1 MRLILASASPRRREL
16 LAQIGYVPDLIVS
29 ADIDETELPGEE
41 ARPLAERLA
50 RGKAAEVLPG
60 YPGDVVLAADT
71 VVSVGRRLLPKAEE
85 ETQARDS
92 LKLLS
97 GRAHR
102 VTTGMV
108 VAGPASEMRVRVVET
123 RLKVR
128 RLTDDQI
135 DRYIGTGEWQGKAG
149 GYGIQG
155 AFAAHI
161 SHMVGSYS
169 SVVGLPLYEAANCLA
184 SAFGEPR

>member
-1 MRLILASASPRRREL
+1 VRLILASASPRRREL

-29 ADIDETELPGEE
+29 ADIDETERPGEE

-50 RGKAAEVLPG
+50 RGKAEKVVPD

-71 VVSVGRRLLPKAEE
+71 VVSVGRRLLPKAEAE
-85 ETQARDS
+85 EEARAC

-108 VAGPASEMRVRVVET
+108 VAGPNEERRVRVVET

-128 RLTDDQI
+128 RLSDRQI
-135 DRYIGTGEWQGKAG
+135 ERYIASGEWKGKAG

-161 SHMVGSYS
+161 AHLNGSYS

-184 SAFGEPR
+184 SALGEPR

>member
-16 LAQIGYVPDLIVS
+16 LSQIGYVPDLIVP
-29 ADIDETELPGEE
+29 ADIDETEMPGEE

-50 RGKAAEVLPG
+50 RSKAEAIVPNH
-60 YPGDVVLAADT
+60 PGDVVLSADT
-71 VVSVGRRLLPKAEE
+71 VVSVGRRLLPKAESE
-85 ETQARDS
+85 SQARDC
-92 LKLLS
+92 LRLLS

-102 VTTGMV
+102 VTTGMA
-108 VAGPASEMRVRVVET
+108 VAGPGPEMRLRIVET

-128 RLTDDQI
+128 RLSDSDI
-135 DRYIGTGEWQGKAG
+135 ERYIESGEWHGKAG

-161 SHMVGSYS
+161 SHLVGSYS
-169 SVVGLPLYEAANCLA
+169 AVVGLPLYEAANCLS
-184 SAFGEPR
+184 SAFGHRR